1 MVTWVR
7 YAIVPALVNSR
18 GDWIGS
24 LGTKRPSAEIRTS
37 PKTMKKKEYSVE
49 IGGKTMIA
57 EFNDWADQAS
67 GSVLLKYGNS
77 AVFATVVM
85 GSKDSNLDYFPL
97 SVEYEEKFYA
107 AGAILG
113 SRFMRREGRPSD
125 EAVLS
130 GRIVDRTIRPL
141 FPKGLKRDVQVII
154 SVISIEDYDTDILAV
169 NAASLAIATSNIP
182 WNGPVSA
189 VRVGLL
195 EGSNEL
201 LINPSYGQRSD
212 ELPPMATL
220 DLTVSGKDGLVN
232 MIEVNAREVKEEVLE
247 SALKRASEEIEKI
260 QAWQKSIVAERGVTK
275 AEFKR
280 ADDHPEIPPV
290 FDEIVKPK
298 LEATGGK
305 LDKSTMGELR
315 STWMK
320 EAGEKLPETLPGK
333 LEQYF
338 ELRLDEYVHELAIN
352 EGKRVDGRAFDEIRP
367 LFAQAGGIS
376 PIIHGTGLF
385 YRGQT
390 HVLAALT
397 LGGPGDAQLIDT
409 IEFQEKKKTFML
421 HYNFPPFSVGE
432 TGRVG
437 STNRRM
443 IGHGALAEKSLRAVL
458 PSKEEFPYT
467 IRIVADCL
475 ASNGSTSM
483 ASVCAGTLSLMDAG
497 VPIKRPVAGIA
508 MGMMSD
514 ASKNVYKVL
523 TDIQGPEDHHGDMDF
538 KVAGT
543 TEGVTGVQMDVK
555 VEGIPIPVLVEAFAQ
570 AKKARLQILDVIT
583 NAIGA
588 PRSDISP
595 RAPKILSTRVKVDQ
609 IGLVIGPGGK
619 MINGIKDRTK
629 CDDITIEDD
638 GAVFVTGRNGA
649 AEAALKEIIDLTR
662 DYMPGEKFEGEVTRI
677 MDFGAFVKIGP
688 NTEGLVHVS
697 EVAPFRI
704 DHVSEAVKEG
714 DVVPVLL
721 KEIDEKGRYN
731 LSIKA
736 ADPEWASRKGLK
748 PSMGGGGNNHGGR
761 PHKTDSRDNRRR
773 F

>member
-1 MVTWVR
+1 
-7 YAIVPALVNSR
+7 
-18 GDWIGS
+18 
-24 LGTKRPSAEIRTS
+24 
-37 PKTMKKKEYSVE
+37 MKKKEYSVE
-49 IGGKTMIA
+49 IDGKTMTA
-57 EFNDWADQAS
+57 EFNDWADQAN
-67 GSVLLKYGNS
+67 GSVLLRYGNS
-77 AVFATVVM
+77 AVLATVVM

-154 SVISIEDYDTDILAV
+154 SVLAIEDYDTDILAV

-189 VRVGLL
+189 VRIGIEDGNDSLI
-195 EGSNEL
+195 
-201 LINPSYGQRSD
+201 INPSYGQRSE
-212 ELPPMATL
+212 ELPPMARL
-220 DLTVSGKDGLVN
+220 DLTVSGKDNLVN
-232 MIEVNAREVKEEVLE
+232 MIEVSAREVEEPVLE
-247 SALKRASEEIEKI
+247 AALKRASEEIEKI
-260 QAWQKSIVAERGVTK
+260 QVWQKAIIEAQGVPK
-275 AEFKR
+275 AEFKK
-280 ADDHPEIPPV
+280 ADDHQEIPPV
-290 FDEIVKPK
+290 FDEILKPK
-298 LEATGGK
+298 LLATNGM
-305 LDKSTMGELR
+305 LDKSVIGELK
-315 STWMK
+315 SIWMK
-320 EAGEKLPETLPGK
+320 EAAEKLPDTLPGK
-333 LEQYF
+333 LDQHF
-338 ELRLDEYVHELAIN
+338 EMRLDEYVHEIALN
-352 EGKRVDGRAFDEIRP
+352 EGKRVDGRAFDEVRP

-376 PIIHGTGLF
+376 PMIHGTGLF

-409 IEFQEKKKTFML
+409 IEFQDKKKTFML

-437 STNRRM
+437 GFNRRM
-443 IGHGALAEKSLRAVL
+443 TGHGALAEKSLRAVL
-458 PSKEEFPYT
+458 PPKEVFPYT
-467 IRIVADCL
+467 IRIVSECL

-483 ASVCAGTLSLMDAG
+483 GTVCAGTLALMDAG
-497 VPIKRPVAGIA
+497 VPITRPVAGIA
-508 MGMMSD
+508 MGLMSD
-514 ASKNVYKVL
+514 GKNYKVL

-538 KVAGT
+538 KIAGT
-543 TEGVTGVQMDVK
+543 EAGVTGVQMDVK
-555 VEGIPIPVLVEAFAQ
+555 VDGVSIPILAEALVQ
-570 AKKARLQILDVIT
+570 AKKARLEILEVIKQ
-583 NAIGA
+583 AIAA
-588 PRSDISP
+588 PRADISP
-595 RAPKILSTRVKVDQ
+595 RAPKILSTKVKVDQ

-619 MINGIKDRTK
+619 TINGIRDRSK

-638 GAVFVTGRNGA
+638 GSVFVTGRNGA
-649 AEAALKEIIDLTR
+649 AEAAMKEIVDLTR
-662 DYMPGEKFEGEVTRI
+662 EYMPGEKFEGVVTRM

-704 DHVSEAVKEG
+704 DKISDAVHLG

-736 ADPEWASRKGLK
+736 ADPEWATRKGLT
-748 PSMGGGGNNHGGR
+748 PSAGGGGNNYGGR
-761 PHKTDSRDNRRR
+761 QGHQGGDRHRS
-773 F
+773 